1 MLDCHFSDGKRSF
14 RVFSRLYIVWF
25 RFMVPANVINCSK
38 ITLLSSEIC
47 LEWWT
52 VRSALLVGI
61 QVHLWY
67 LQILRLQKVCF
78 KFTTI
83 IIHICLK
90 SEKILTAYLKFISSL
105 LSTLLTGRAV
115 AVHTVG
121 NSSHGLR

>member
-1 MLDCHFSDGKRSF
+1 MLDCHFSNGKRSF

-25 RFMVPANVINCSK
+25 RFMVPANVINGSK
-38 ITLLSSEIC
+38 ITLLSETR

-83 IIHICLK
+83 ITHICSK